1 VPPPDSPLR
10 RSIGLS
16 GVIRWLIAAAAV
28 IAVGAAFAA
37 GYFALAIAGLVFFV
51 TAVGLGYRAWRAR
64 QAADAASS
72 PQHPS

>member
-1 VPPPDSPLR
+1 MPEPDSPLT

-37 GYFALAIAGLVFFV
+37 GHFTLAIAGLVFLV
-51 TAVGLGYRAWRAR
+51 VAVALGYRAWRAR
-64 QAADAASS
+64 RAAGTPIS
-72 PQHPS
+72 PQRPT